1 MESTFEPPHAP
12 QRVVTITP
20 RTLWLAA
27 AIAAG
32 FIVGGYVLVKALD
45 AFILL
50 FVGIILAE
58 GIRPLMNWLGRWRIP
73 RPLAVILVYL
83 ALFAG
88 LAILGWFL
96 VTPLTAQLVSFVD
109 AVPQQAARLQQQV
122 QDIQQRAG
130 NNSLVGQ
137 ALSIIGVQ
145 AGNLAGQLAPLLLSV
160 PLGMLN
166 IVFDAILVLVV
177 AFMWLNSVD
186 GLKPYVLGLLPEHI
200 QDEAADILNEL
211 SVRIGGYLR
220 AVVFNSLV
228 IGAISTVG
236 LLLLGVPY
244 PLVLGTFGGLTEAI
258 PMIGPFF
265 GGGAAALVAL
275 AAVGPLKAG
284 ETLLLYSAIQQI
296 EGNTLV
302 PLVMNRTVKLNPLAV
317 LVGLLVGSALFGLIG
332 GVLSVPLTV
341 VLEVV
346 AMRVLAPL
354 ARHASGRI
362 NRRELHEEAKRA
374 EEAARD
380 RDRDPE
386 RDAAPKRWSGRTPA
400 AT

>member
-1 MESTFEPPHAP
+1 MSSESTFEPPHVP

-27 AIAAG
+27 AIAAS
-32 FIVGGYVLVKALD
+32 FVVGAFVLVKALD

-73 RPLAVILVYL
+73 RPLAVILIYL

-88 LAILGWFL
+88 LAILGWLL

-109 AVPQQAARLQQQV
+109 AVPQQAERLQQEV
-122 QDIQQRAG
+122 QQIQQRAG
-130 NNSLVGQ
+130 QGSLVGQ
-137 ALSIIGVQ
+137 ALSNLGAQ
-145 AGNLAGQLAPLLLSV
+145 AGNLAGQVAPLLLSV

-166 IVFDAILVLVV
+166 ILFDAILVLVV

-186 GLKPYVLGLLPEHI
+186 GLKPFVLDLLPEAQ
-200 QDEAADILNEL
+200 QDEAGDILHEMGE
-211 SVRIGGYLR
+211 RIGGYLR
-220 AVVFNSLV
+220 GVVFNSLV
-228 IGAISTVG
+228 IGAISTAG

-244 PLVLGTFGGLTEAI
+244 PLLLGTFAGMTEAI

-275 AAVGPLKAG
+275 AAEGPLKAG
-284 ETLLLYSAIQQI
+284 ETLLLYAAIQQI

-317 LVGLLVGSALFGLIG
+317 LLGLIVGTALFGLIG

-346 AMRVLAPL
+346 VIRVLAPL
-354 ARHASGRI
+354 ARHASGRAD
-362 NRRELHEEAKRA
+362 RPELGEAPARA
-374 EEAARD
+374 EDSD
-380 RDRDPE
+380 RDRA
-386 RDAAPKRWSGRTPA
+386 RDAASERWGERTPA

>member
-1 MESTFEPPHAP
+1 MSSESTFEPPHAP

-27 AIAAG
+27 AIAAS
-32 FIVGGYVLVKALD
+32 FVVGAFVLVKALD

-73 RPLAVILVYL
+73 RPLAVILIYL

-88 LAILGWFL
+88 LAILGWLL

-109 AVPQQAARLQQQV
+109 AVPQQAERLQQEV
-122 QDIQQRAG
+122 QQIQQRAG
-130 NNSLVGQ
+130 QGSLVGQ
-137 ALSIIGVQ
+137 ALSNLGTQ
-145 AGNLAGQLAPLLLSV
+145 AGNLAGQVAPLLLSV

-166 IVFDAILVLVV
+166 ILFDAILVLVV

-186 GLKPYVLGLLPEHI
+186 GLKPFVLDLLPEAQ
-200 QDEAADILNEL
+200 QDEAGDILHEMGE
-211 SVRIGGYLR
+211 RIGGYLR
-220 AVVFNSLV
+220 GVVFNSLV
-228 IGAISTVG
+228 IGAISTAG

-244 PLVLGTFGGLTEAI
+244 PLLLGTFAGMTEAI

-275 AAVGPLKAG
+275 ASEGPLKAG
-284 ETLLLYSAIQQI
+284 ETLLLYAAIQQI

-317 LVGLLVGSALFGLIG
+317 LLGLIVGTALFGLIG

-346 AMRVLAPL
+346 VIRVLAPL
-354 ARHASGRI
+354 ARHASGRAD
-362 NRRELHEEAKRA
+362 RPELG
-374 EEAARD
+374 EEAARAEDSD
-380 RDRDPE
+380 RDRA
-386 RDAAPKRWSGRTPA
+386 RDAASERWGERTPA

>member
-1 MESTFEPPHAP
+1 MSSESTFEPPHAP

-27 AIAAG
+27 AIAAS
-32 FIVGGYVLVKALD
+32 FVVGAFVLVKALD

-73 RPLAVILVYL
+73 RPLAVILIYL

-88 LAILGWFL
+88 LAILGWLL

-109 AVPQQAARLQQQV
+109 AVPQQAERLQQEV
-122 QDIQQRAG
+122 QQIQQRAG
-130 NNSLVGQ
+130 QGSLVGQ
-137 ALSIIGVQ
+137 ALSNLGAQ
-145 AGNLAGQLAPLLLSV
+145 AGNLAGQVAPLLLSV

-166 IVFDAILVLVV
+166 ILFDAILVLVV

-186 GLKPYVLGLLPEHI
+186 GLKPFVLDLLPEAQ
-200 QDEAADILNEL
+200 QDEAGDILHEMGE
-211 SVRIGGYLR
+211 RIGGYLR
-220 AVVFNSLV
+220 GVVFNSLV
-228 IGAISTVG
+228 IGAISTAG

-244 PLVLGTFGGLTEAI
+244 PLLLGTFAGMTEAI

-275 AAVGPLKAG
+275 AAEGPLKAG
-284 ETLLLYSAIQQI
+284 ETLLLYAAIQQI

-317 LVGLLVGSALFGLIG
+317 LLGLIVGTALFGLIG

-346 AMRVLAPL
+346 VIRVLAPL
-354 ARHASGRI
+354 ARHASGHADRP
-362 NRRELHEEAKRA
+362 ELGEEVARA
-374 EEAARD
+374 EDSD
-380 RDRDPE
+380 RDRA
-386 RDAAPKRWSGRTPA
+386 RDAASERWGERTPA